1 MTHVDWH
8 PYPKEK
14 PKDDGYYIVTINPF
28 LNSYPVVSDFWKSM
42 TVCDEDFSKTE
53 TVSFWERYGGQVL
66 AWAELPEP
74 YCPKEPYDNHP
85 DAVTARKYM
94 SGDTETV
101 KALHIF
107 DE

>member
-1 MTHVDWH
+1 MRTRFLTWLMSWRTDVTESKVKWH

-28 LNSYPVVSDFWKSM
+28 LNSYPVVTDFWKSM
-42 TVCDEDFSKTE
+42 TACDEDFSKTE

-74 YCPKEPYDNHP
+74 YEQE
-85 DAVTARKYM
+85 AQ
-94 SGDTETV
+94 
-101 KALHIF
+101 

>member
-8 PYPKEK
+8 PFPKEK

-53 TVSFWERYGGQVL
+53 TVSFWGTYGNQVL

-74 YCPKEPYDNHP
+74 YRPEKENERSNY
-85 DAVTARKYM
+85 
-94 SGDTETV
+94 
-101 KALHIF
+101 
-107 DE
+107 